1 MNESFLSLEGS
12 FRVWSKITHRTQ
24 ALYSA
29 PTSCPRARLRQDPVQ
44 QPWVSMMVVI
54 MNIPGREND
63 KKTGFPHA
71 EETFQEH
78 WEMG

>member
-1 MNESFLSLEGS
+1 
-12 FRVWSKITHRTQ
+12 
-24 ALYSA
+24 
-29 PTSCPRARLRQDPVQ
+29 
-44 QPWVSMMVVI
+44 MMVVI